1 MEKISSALWK
11 RLETLYATK
20 SMANRLVLK
29 QCLLIFC
36 MNECELLRDHISQ
49 FITLLND
56 LKNVKVK
63 IDDEDQTMLLLCSL
77 PSSYKS
83 FRETLIYGK
92 DKLSFEDVNGH
103 FLNKDK
109 LDNEFGSNSKA
120 NVTAR
125 FQ

>member
-29 QCLLIFC
+29 QCLLIFR

-63 IDDEDQTMLLLCSL
+63 VDDEDQTMLL
-77 PSSYKS
+77 
-83 FRETLIYGK
+83 F
-92 DKLSFEDVNGH
+92 
-103 FLNKDK
+103 
-109 LDNEFGSNSKA
+109 
-120 NVTAR
+120 
-125 FQ
+125 